1 MRLPLLPR
9 RPRERSRFAYRT
21 LACCALLAA
30 SALPLRAQESTASAA
45 RAVDALFSRYTRDST
60 PGLAVSV
67 VKDGRMIFARGYGMA
82 DLEHRIPITPS
93 TVFDVASVSKQ
104 FAGLAIAMLVE
115 EGKVRLDDDVHRYI
129 PELPDFGH
137 PITINHL
144 LHHTSG
150 LRDWPGTLAV
160 AGWRFD
166 DVISFDQI
174 LRMAMH
180 QHSLNFVPGAEYTYS
195 NTGYNLLAEV
205 VQRVTG
211 TSFREWT
218 QAHLFAPLGMKRS
231 VFRDDHTMVIRD
243 RALGYSPAPRG
254 TWSATTNNLTALGS
268 SSLMSTVEDLARWVI
283 NFDSARVGG
292 KSAMAMT
299 RTRGILND
307 GSTIPY
313 AFGVSHG
320 EYRREPTV
328 SHSGS
333 WASFATYVV
342 HFPELHAGVV
352 VLANTPVV
360 NPSRAAFQ
368 VADAFFG
375 ESLGTPP
382 AAPVPP
388 KGALQLSAA
397 SLDSLEGTYKLGP
410 GWYADVKRMGPSLTV
425 QATNE
430 ARWPMQGVTPTEF
443 WVPAYSNSM
452 TFVRDERGVVTG
464 LRYRGK
470 FSPRMVAA
478 GGAGA
483 PLGDFVGEYFSDDLE
498 TTYHVEQRGDSLVL
512 VQWRHGP
519 MRLVRRFGE
528 EFGTDVWF
536 LKSIAFTRDGAGKVD
551 GFVLNV
557 DERSRDIR
565 FEKTRGREDEKTR
578 GRG

>member
-1 MRLPLLPR
+1 MTQSTRMRR
-9 RPRERSRFAYRT
+9 
-21 LACCALLAA
+21 ALL
-30 SALPLRAQESTASAA
+30 SLALLLAPLQVTPVDVVHAQAPRDTAA
-45 RAVDALFSRYTRDST
+45 RTVDAIFSRYTRDST

-82 DLEHRIPITPS
+82 DLEHRIPITPT

-104 FAGLAIAMLVE
+104 FTGLAIAMLVE
-115 EGKVRLDDDVHRYI
+115 EGKVKLEDDVHRYI
-129 PELPDFGH
+129 PELPVFGH

-150 LRDWPGTLAV
+150 LRDWPGTLGV

-180 QHSLNFVPGAEYTYS
+180 QHTLNFVPGAEYTYS

-211 TSFREWT
+211 TSFRQWT
-218 QAHLFAPLGMKRS
+218 QAHLFAPLAMKRS
-231 VFRDDHTMVIRD
+231 VFRDDHMMVIRD
-243 RALGYSPAPRG
+243 RALGYAPAPLG
-254 TWSATTNNLTALGS
+254 TWAATTNNLTALGS
-268 SSLMSTVEDLARWVI
+268 SSLMSTVEDLAKWVI

-299 RTRGILND
+299 RTRGVLND

-320 EYRREPTV
+320 DYRGRATV

-352 VLANTPVV
+352 VLANSPIV
-360 NPSRAAFQ
+360 NPSRAAYQ

-375 ESLGTPP
+375 TSLGAAP
-382 AAPVPP
+382 AAPAPP
-388 KGALQLSAA
+388 KAA
-397 SLDSLEGTYKLGP
+397 VQASEAALDSLVGIYKLGP
-410 GWYADVKRMGPSLTV
+410 GWYADVKRMGTTLTV

-443 WVPAYSNSM
+443 WVGAYNSSM
-452 TFVRDERGVVTG
+452 TFVRDGRGVVTG
-464 LRYRGK
+464 MQYRGK
-470 FSPRMVAA
+470 FSPRMTES
-478 GGAGA
+478 GA
-483 PLGDFVGEYFSDDLE
+483 PAGPLSDFVGDYVSDELE
-498 TTYHVEQRGDSLVL
+498 VTYHVEQRGDSLVL

-519 MRLVRRFGE
+519 MPLVRRFGE
-528 EFGTDVWF
+528 EFGTNVWF

-565 FEKTRGREDEKTR
+565 FQKTRRREDER
-578 GRG
+578 RD